1 MIALKIPNL
10 PEKPDDITL
19 DVRDHYDVNDRNA
32 PAFIA
37 GTKYAQ
43 QMLLQEQMA
52 QTKAFLATLTTE
64 QRLEVIGGWCTLCGD
79 SNPCYCQDSR
89 CD

>member
-1 MIALKIPNL
+1 MSILRIPNL

-19 DVRDHYDVNDRNA
+19 DIRDRYEVTDRNA

-43 QMLLQEQMA
+43 LMLLQEQMA
-52 QTKAFLATLTTE
+52 QAKAFLATLNSE
-64 QRLEVIGGWCTLCGD
+64 QRQDVIGGWCTLCGD
-79 SNPCYCQDSR
+79 RNPCYCADSR